1 MRTNPTPLAGILAEQ
16 IKSRGRITF
25 AEYME
30 ACLYHPQFGYY
41 TRADQSERRDY
52 ITSVDVTPLFGRL
65 LARQFH
71 EMWTLLGRP
80 QPFTLVEAGAG
91 AGRLAKQVLDCVRE
105 SLAEFYPA
113 LRYVAVERSAMR
125 RTAQA
130 KNLEHYIASERFC
143 PREELPGEISCGC
156 IFSNEL
162 FDAFAV
168 HRVVMEKAELREIYV
183 THSKDGFS
191 EELGPLSSNAILEY
205 FDTQGIILREGQMAE
220 VNLAACDWIEETA
233 RRLHRGFLL
242 TVDYGHEAQQL
253 YDERHIRGT
262 LLAYD
267 RHRAS
272 EEFYRAP
279 GAQDLTSHVNFTALD
294 LWGHRGGLM
303 RGGFTSQTNFLL
315 SLAKHSNFEDIE
327 NHSLSEHDK
336 TAARS
341 LFKTLIHPEGMG
353 ETFRVLVQH
362 KGLDQKEMDGLRLA
376 GFAPL

>member
-1 MRTNPTPLAGILAEQ
+1 MRSNPTPLSESLIEQ
-16 IKSRGRITF
+16 IESQGRISF

-41 TRADQSERRDY
+41 TRADLSERRDY

-80 QPFTLVEAGAG
+80 QPFVLAEAGAG
-91 AGRLAKQVLDCVRE
+91 TGQLAKQVMDCARE
-105 SLAEFYPA
+105 SLGEFYAA
-113 LRYVAVERSAMR
+113 LRYVAVERSAVR
-125 RTAQA
+125 RIAQA
-130 KNLEHYIASERFC
+130 KNLEYHIASGRFC
-143 PREELPGEISCGC
+143 SREELPAEISNGC

-168 HRVVMEKAELREIYV
+168 HRVLRVGGELREVYV
-183 THSKDGFS
+183 THLQSGFC
-191 EELGPLSSNAILEY
+191 EERGPLSSIAITEY
-205 FDTQGIILREGQMAE
+205 FDAQEITLREGQMAE
-220 VNLAACDWIEETA
+220 VNLAACTWIEEAA

-242 TVDYGHEAQQL
+242 TVDYGHQAQQL

-303 RGGFTSQTNFLL
+303 RSGFTSQTNFLL

-327 NHSLSEHDK
+327 NPSLSEHDK

-353 ETFRVLVQH
+353 ETFKVLIQQ
-362 KGLDQKEMDGLRLA
+362 KGIECVRLA

>member
-1 MRTNPTPLAGILAEQ
+1 VRSNPTPLSESLIEQ
-16 IKSRGRITF
+16 IESQGRISF

-41 TRADQSERRDY
+41 TRADLSERRDY

-80 QPFTLVEAGAG
+80 QPFVLAEAGAG
-91 AGRLAKQVLDCVRE
+91 TGQLAKQVMDCARE
-105 SLAEFYPA
+105 SLGEFYAA
-113 LRYVAVERSAMR
+113 LRYVAVERSAVR
-125 RTAQA
+125 RIAQA
-130 KNLEHYIASERFC
+130 KNLEYHIASGRFC
-143 PREELPGEISCGC
+143 SREELPAEISNGC

-168 HRVVMEKAELREIYV
+168 HRVLRVGGELREVYV
-183 THSKDGFS
+183 THLQSGFC
-191 EELGPLSSNAILEY
+191 EERGPLSSIAITEY
-205 FDTQGIILREGQMAE
+205 FDAQEITLREGQMAE
-220 VNLAACDWIEETA
+220 VNLAACTWIEEAA

-242 TVDYGHEAQQL
+242 TVDYGHQAQQL

-303 RGGFTSQTNFLL
+303 RSGFTSQTNFLL

-327 NHSLSEHDK
+327 NPSLSEHDK

-353 ETFRVLVQH
+353 ETFKVLIQQ
-362 KGLDQKEMDGLRLA
+362 KGIECVRLA

>member
-1 MRTNPTPLAGILAEQ
+1 VRSNPTRLAEILAEQ
-16 IKSRGRITF
+16 IKSLGRITF

-41 TRADQSERRDY
+41 TRADQGERRDY

-80 QPFTLVEAGAG
+80 QPFALVEAGAG
-91 AGRLAKQVLDCVRE
+91 TGQLAKHILDCARE
-105 SLAEFYPA
+105 SLGEFYA
-113 LRYVAVERSAMR
+113 AIRYVAVERSAVR

-130 KNLEHYIASERFC
+130 TNLASHIASERFC
-143 PREELPGEISCGC
+143 PREESPAGISHGC

-162 FDAFAV
+162 FDAFPV
-168 HRVVMEKAELREIYV
+168 HRVMLERAELREIYV
-183 THSKDGFS
+183 THGRDGFG
-191 EELGPLSSNAILEY
+191 EELGPLSSNAISEY
-205 FDTQGIILREGQMAE
+205 FDTQGITLREGQMAE
-220 VNLAACDWIEETA
+220 VNLAACDWIEEAA

-253 YDERHIRGT
+253 YDKQHMRGT

-294 LWGHRGGLM
+294 LWGHRGGLV
-303 RGGFTSQTNFLL
+303 RSGFTSQTNFLL
-315 SLAKHSNFEDIE
+315 SLAKHSNFEGIE
-327 NHSLSEHDK
+327 NPSLSEHDK

-353 ETFRVLVQH
+353 ETFKVLIQQ
-362 KGLDQKEMDGLRLA
+362 KGIECVRLA
-376 GFAPL
+376 GFASL

>member
-1 MRTNPTPLAGILAEQ
+1 MRSNPTPLAEILAEQ
-16 IKSRGRITF
+16 IKLRGRISF

-30 ACLYHPQFGYY
+30 ACLYHNQFGYY

-91 AGRLAKQVLDCVRE
+91 TGQLSKHILDCARE
-105 SLAEFYPA
+105 SLGEFYA
-113 LRYVAVERSAMR
+113 AIRYVAVERSAVR
-125 RTAQA
+125 RTVQA
-130 KNLEHYIASERFC
+130 KNLASHIANGRFC
-143 PREELPGEISCGC
+143 FSEELPAEISRGC

-162 FDAFAV
+162 FDAFPV
-168 HRVVMEKAELREIYV
+168 HRVMLERADLREIYV
-183 THSKDGFS
+183 TCGEDGFS
-191 EELGPLSSNAILEY
+191 EELGPLSSNAISEY

-220 VNLAACDWIEETA
+220 VNLAACDWIEEVA

-253 YDERHIRGT
+253 YDKRHIRGT

-272 EEFYRAP
+272 EDFYRAP

-303 RGGFTSQTNFLL
+303 RGGFTSQTKFLL
-315 SLAKHSNFEDIE
+315 ALARHLNFEDIE
-327 NHSLSEHDK
+327 NPSLSEHDK

-353 ETFRVLVQH
+353 ETFKVLIQQ
-362 KGLDQKEMDGLRLA
+362 KGIECVRLA

>member
-1 MRTNPTPLAGILAEQ
+1 VRSNPTPLAEILIEQ

-80 QPFTLVEAGAG
+80 QPFTLVEAGAATG
-91 AGRLAKQVLDCVRE
+91 QLAKHILDCARK
-105 SLAEFYPA
+105 SLGEFYAA
-113 LRYVAVERSAMR
+113 LRYVAVERSAVR

-130 KNLEHYIASERFC
+130 TNLASHIASERFC
-143 PREELPGEISCGC
+143 SRDELPGTISQGC

-168 HRVVMEKAELREIYV
+168 HRVMMGRAELREIYV
-183 THSKDGFS
+183 THGKDGFS
-191 EELGPLSSNAILEY
+191 EELGALSSNAISEY
-205 FDTQGIILREGQMAE
+205 FDAQGITMREGQMAE
-220 VNLAACDWIEETA
+220 MNLAACDWIEEAA

-242 TVDYGHEAQQL
+242 TVDYGHQAQQL

-303 RGGFTSQTNFLL
+303 RSGFTSQTNFLL

-327 NHSLSEHDK
+327 NPSLSEHDK

-341 LFKTLIHPEGMG
+341 LFKTLIHPEEMG
-353 ETFRVLVQH
+353 ETFKVLIQQ
-362 KGLDQKEMDGLRLA
+362 KGIECVRLA

>member
-1 MRTNPTPLAGILAEQ
+1 MRSNPTRLAEILAEQ
-16 IKSRGRITF
+16 IKSLGRITF

-41 TRADQSERRDY
+41 TRADQGERRDY

-80 QPFTLVEAGAG
+80 QPFALVEAGAG
-91 AGRLAKQVLDCVRE
+91 TGQLAKHILDCARE
-105 SLAEFYPA
+105 SLGEFYA
-113 LRYVAVERSAMR
+113 AIRYVAVERSAVR

-130 KNLEHYIASERFC
+130 TNLASHIASERFC
-143 PREELPGEISCGC
+143 PREESPAGISHGC

-162 FDAFAV
+162 FDAFPV
-168 HRVVMEKAELREIYV
+168 HRVMLERAELREIYV
-183 THSKDGFS
+183 THGRDGFG
-191 EELGPLSSNAILEY
+191 EELGPLSSNAISEY
-205 FDTQGIILREGQMAE
+205 FDTQGITLREGQMAE
-220 VNLAACDWIEETA
+220 VNLAACDWIEEAA

-253 YDERHIRGT
+253 YDKQHMRGT

-294 LWGHRGGLM
+294 LWGHRGGLV
-303 RGGFTSQTNFLL
+303 RSGFTSQTNFLL
-315 SLAKHSNFEDIE
+315 SLAKHSNFEGIE
-327 NHSLSEHDK
+327 NPSLSEHDK

-353 ETFRVLVQH
+353 ETFKVLIQQ
-362 KGLDQKEMDGLRLA
+362 KGIECVRLA
-376 GFAPL
+376 GFASL